1 MVAVPL
7 GAGVDLRR
15 WGGGTGALPAAVA
28 PALVQMPQLAGTGR
42 IGEPVSLQPGVW
54 SGSPAPVLA
63 QQWLRDGLA
72 IPGATGA
79 SYLPVAADD
88 EASLA
93 CRVTATNAGGSA
105 AAETAGLAVT
115 YAAPLVLG
123 TLADLVLFQGSNPQT
138 VAAAAV
144 FAGENLTF
152 AVSGAG
158 ATIDPATGL
167 VSIPAAAALIAETVS
182 VSASN
187 SGGSAGLDF
196 TVTVIGAPVAAGGS
210 SAWAEAADDGLQ
222 TFDAAARFT
231 IAGDPAGTTAAY
243 ALLAGGL
250 AVEAGVF
257 AAGVFVALED
267 GYVSIDPATG
277 MVSVD
282 TGESGVLDD
291 LAITVRA
298 SNGAGHDDLTITLRV
313 GQPEAAVTWN
323 PADKNSN
330 VTLSDGDRLAMVG
343 SANAYGVRAT
353 KYLSAANDDAYFEL
367 LIEGAVLHGS
377 GGRVGLITSSISLSS
392 ALSLSTGSE
401 DGVLT
406 TPAGSSVYV
415 DTVDV
420 GSSGIGTWNVV
431 GEVLC
436 VAVKMSVGK
445 VFFRL
450 DGGSWTGDPV
460 AGTGG
465 YDIGAASVAP
475 MIAPRRNTGEPAVPG
490 VRLRSLASEFTQ
502 AVPSG
507 FVSYA
512 QA

>member
-1 MVAVPL
+1 
-7 GAGVDLRR
+7 
-15 WGGGTGALPAAVA
+15 
-28 PALVQMPQLAGTGR
+28 
-42 IGEPVSLQPGVW
+42 
-54 SGSPAPVLA
+54 
-63 QQWLRDGLA
+63 
-72 IPGATGA
+72 
-79 SYLPVAADD
+79 
-88 EASLA
+88 
-93 CRVTATNAGGSA
+93 
-105 AAETAGLAVT
+105 
-115 YAAPLVLG
+115 
-123 TLADLVLFQGSNPQT
+123 
-138 VAAAAV
+138 
-144 FAGENLTF
+144 
-152 AVSGAG
+152 
-158 ATIDPATGL
+158 
-167 VSIPAAAALIAETVS
+167 
-182 VSASN
+182 
-187 SGGSAGLDF
+187 
-196 TVTVIGAPVAAGGS
+196 
-210 SAWAEAADDGLQ
+210 
-222 TFDAAARFT
+222 
-231 IAGDPAGTTAAY
+231 
-243 ALLAGGL
+243 
-250 AVEAGVF
+250 
-257 AAGVFVALED
+257 
-267 GYVSIDPATG
+267 
-277 MVSVD
+277 VSVD

-420 GSSGIGTWNVV
+420 GSSGIGTGNVV